1 MKKFLSFMLV
11 LCLGLACAVS
21 LVGCGK
27 SPEEPEAAATSV
39 VEFSVNPEVQVVLD
53 ENDKVVDINY
63 LSEETQMIFSRTDFI
78 GISAGE
84 AGELFVKIASD
95 CGKIDISKGYGNEQD
110 GTTVSVKIYC
120 KDSDRF
126 EKLKSEI
133 VSTANK
139 YFKTYGIVAGAVATR
154 MESLKES
161 LAKIDTTIDSTDL
174 TEDEVFALLV
184 EKSEQLKDV
193 YYSLRQDALAGIEN
207 VKTELEASIAKSQKK
222 VTEIQAALLQV
233 QKQYDAY
240 SKELFINNVALDELK
255 AKIAQLQAESL
266 AYSTEIANVDTLLQT
281 KIEEYLAQVREDSV
295 AYFEQDFAAATEMF
309 DNFKAE
315 LEAHQ
320 TAFEENFDLITA
332 KIEVFQN
339 SLNND

>member
-11 LCLGLACAVS
+11 LCLGLACAVT

-27 SPEEPEAAATSV
+27 NPEEPKTEATSV

-63 LSEETQMIFSRTDFI
+63 LSDETQMIFSRTDFI

-84 AGELFVKIASD
+84 AGELFAKIASD
-95 CGKIDISKGYGNEQD
+95 CGKIDISKGYDNSTE
-110 GTTVSVKIYC
+110 GTVVSVKIYC

-133 VSTANK
+133 VSATNK

-161 LAKIDTTIDSTDL
+161 LAKIDATVDTTDL
-174 TEDEVFALLV
+174 TEDEVFSLLIK
-184 EKSEQLKDV
+184 KSEQLKDV
-193 YYSLRQDALAGIEN
+193 YYSLRADTLLGIEN
-207 VKTELEASIAKSQKK
+207 LKAELDASIEQSKK
-222 VTEIQAALLQV
+222 KIVELQAAILQV

-240 SKELFINNVALDELK
+240 SKELFINNVALDEIK
-255 AKIAQLQAESL
+255 AKIAKLQAEL
-266 AYSTEIANVDTLLQT
+266 LVCSTEIDNIDALLQAKT
-281 KIEEYLAQVREDSV
+281 EEYLAQVRENSI
-295 AYFEQDFAAATEMF
+295 AYFEQDFATATEMF
-309 DNFKAE
+309 DNFKAT